1 MRRWR
6 CGHIIRFFGLS
17 MTNQNYMSQ
26 STRKNWYYVPTTDF
40 HRSPPTGRAL
50 AFALT
55 LGAMNQ
61 PTALTVS
68 PARSPP
74 CDDSAW
80 SLRKQRAQL
89 HRRLT
94 VLQAH
99 MTTNPA
105 APGDESDDDGDESDV
120 CVLHLHELRT
130 GLAEIDRLITRVSQ
144 ECSCATTGIVCGVL
158 SPKCSR
164 PRFTARGMGA
174 SS

>member
-1 MRRWR
+1 MAMWPSYS
-6 CGHIIRFFGLS
+6 IFWS
-17 MTNQNYMSQ
+17 
-26 STRKNWYYVPTTDF
+26 F
-40 HRSPPTGRAL
+40 HDEPELHVTIYKEKLVLRPHDGFPSPPTGRAL

-55 LGAMNQ
+55 LRAMSQ

-68 PARSPP
+68 PARPPP